1 MCAYQKTFT
10 NSLQRILD
18 RQPIILCAHTLLLHT
33 NTSNRF
39 CVDVGRSIQSYI
51 YSREL
56 FYQWMINNT
65 KLSFFLTV
73 SLLSLFLIHVV
84 NLKIQVSCIIVFSV
98 YYNARR
104 KAMCVC
110 VVKYIIGSCICALY
124 PSTTSNILVHWKCC
138 VVVCPRANCSY
149 D

>member
-39 CVDVGRSIQSYI
+39 CFDVVFQGIVLLVDDKAFQ
-51 YSREL
+51 
-56 FYQWMINNT
+56 NNT

-98 YYNARR
+98 YYNARK

-110 VVKYIIGSCICALY
+110 VVKYIIRSCICALY